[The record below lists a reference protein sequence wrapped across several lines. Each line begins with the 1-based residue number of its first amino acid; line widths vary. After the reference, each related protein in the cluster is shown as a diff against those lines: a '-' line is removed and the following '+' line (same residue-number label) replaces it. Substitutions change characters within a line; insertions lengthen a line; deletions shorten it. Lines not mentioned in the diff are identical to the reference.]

1 MLKLVK
7 YLKPFVWSII
17 FILILLFA
25 QAMAE
30 LSLPGYMSNIV
41 NIGIQAGGIENAV
54 PQAVRASEFNKLT
67 LLMSESERAQV
78 TGDYILL
85 DKAALSES
93 DYAKYIKTYPELA
106 NSPVYKLNTTEKEE
120 IARLDAI
127 FRPAIIVVST
137 IEKSGLAELSGNM
150 TQIPAG
156 VDPFTVLAQ
165 LPQAQIDAIRTMA
178 TSQIESVPDTL
189 LKQYATPYISAEYKA
204 LGMNVS
210 QIQTNYV
217 LRIGLLMLLLTLAG
231 TVASVIVGYLSA
243 RIAAG
248 LGMGLRRKLFVRVSY
263 FSSTEFDKFST
274 ASLITRTTNDI
285 TQIQMVMVMLFRIM
299 FYAPMIGIGGIIK
312 VLDADKTM
320 LWIIAA
326 AVGAMLMLMAVV
338 FSVALPKFKALQK
351 LVDKLNLVMREIL
364 TGLMVI
370 RAFNTQK
377 HEEKKFDAANTDL
390 MKTSLFIN
398 RVIVFMMPMMML
410 LMNGVMILI
419 VWVGG
424 HQVDA
429 GTTQVGDL
437 MAFMQYAM
445 LIIMAFMMVTVM
457 FIMLPRASVSAERID
472 EVLVTDPVITD
483 KKQARQFNPNL
494 KGLVEFKDVLFRYP
508 GAEDDVLKNITF
520 TAKPGQ
526 TTAIIGSTGSGKS
539 TLINLIPRFYDVTG
553 GQIMVD
559 GVNVRDVK
567 QHDLRDKI
575 GYVSQSAVLF
585 SGTIASNIRY
595 ANESLT
601 DDQIA
606 QYTGTAQAQDFITTS
621 EQGYATAVSQG
632 GANLS
637 GGQKQRLAIARALA
651 KRPEIYIFD
660 DALSALDF
668 RTDAALRR
676 ALKKETSEATVLIV
690 TQRVSTI
697 MGAEQI
703 VVLDNGEV
711 AGIGTHGELMKNC
724 NVYREIAL
732 SQLSREE
739 LNHDTTA

>member
-1 MLKLVK
+1 MRKIIK
-7 YLKPFVWSII
+7 YLRPFTWSII
-17 FILILLFA
+17 AIFILLFA
-25 QAMAE
+25 QALAD

-41 NIGIQAGGIENAV
+41 NIGIQAGGIEDAV
-54 PQAVRASEFNKLT
+54 PQAVRASELKKLT
-67 LLMSESERAQV
+67 VLMSESEKTQV

-85 DKAALSES
+85 EKESLSES
-93 DYAKYIKTYPELA
+93 DYAEYVKTYPELA
-106 NSPVYKLNTTEKEE
+106 NTPIYKLNTTVKEE
-120 IARLDAI
+120 IERLDII
-127 FRPAIIVVST
+127 FRPAIIFVST
-137 IEKSGLAELSGNM
+137 IENSGLAALTGNV

-156 VDPFTVLAQ
+156 ADPFAVLAQ
-165 LPQAQIDAIRTMA
+165 LPPDQLEAIRGMA
-178 TSQIESVPDTL
+178 ASQMAAIPDTL
-189 LKQYATPYISAEYKA
+189 LKQYATPYISAEYEA
-204 LGMNVS
+204 LGMNTS
-210 QIQTNYV
+210 GIQTGYV
-217 LRIGLLMLLLTLAG
+217 LRIGGLMLLLTLAG
-231 TVASVIVGYLSA
+231 AICSVIVGYLSA

-248 LGMGLRRKLFVRVSY
+248 LGKDLRRRLFVKVTD

-274 ASLITRTTNDI
+274 ASLITRSTNDI
-285 TQIQMVMVMLFRIM
+285 TQIQMVMVMMFRFL
-299 FYAPMIGIGGIIK
+299 FYAPIIGVGGILK
-312 VLDADKTM
+312 VLDADRTM

-326 AVGAMLMLMAVV
+326 AVGVMLMLMGVV
-338 FSVALPKFKALQK
+338 FTIALPKFKALQK
-351 LVDKLNLVMREIL
+351 LVDRLNLIMREML

-377 HEEKKFDAANTDL
+377 HEEKKFDVANDEL
-390 MKTSLFIN
+390 KKTSLFIN

-410 LMNGVMILI
+410 VMNGVMLII
-419 VWVGG
+419 VWVGA

-445 LIIMAFMMVTVM
+445 LIIMSFMMVTVM
-457 FIMLPRASVSAERID
+457 FIMLPRASVSAERIR
-472 EVLVTDPVITD
+472 EVLDTDPVIKD
-483 KKQARQFNPNL
+483 KKTLQKFNSDL
-494 KGLVEFKDVLFRYP
+494 KGVVEFKDVSFRYP
-508 GAEDDVLKNITF
+508 GAEDDVLKNISF
-520 TAKPGQ
+520 TAMPGQ

-553 GQIMVD
+553 GSISVSGSD
-559 GVNVRDVK
+559 VRDVK
-567 QHDLRDKI
+567 QRDLRDRI

-585 SGTIASNIRY
+585 SGTIDSNIKY
-595 ANESLT
+595 ANELLS
-601 DDQIA
+601 DDQAA
-606 QYTGTAQAQDFITTS
+606 QYAQTAQALDFITTS
-621 EQGYATAVSQG
+621 DKGYDTPVSQG

-668 RTDAALRR
+668 KTDAALRK
-676 ALKKETSEATVLIV
+676 ALKQETGNATVIIV

-703 VVLDNGEV
+703 IVLDDGET
-711 AGIGTHGELMKNC
+711 AGIGTHAELMKNC

-739 LNHDTTA
+739 MAL